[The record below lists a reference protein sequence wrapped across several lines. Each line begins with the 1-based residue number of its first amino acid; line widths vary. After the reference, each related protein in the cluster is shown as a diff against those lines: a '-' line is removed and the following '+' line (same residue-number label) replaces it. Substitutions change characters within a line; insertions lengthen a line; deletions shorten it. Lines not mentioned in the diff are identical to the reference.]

1 MYPKYITLVWENIRN
16 YSVKYTDKPILT
28 CQYYITE
35 VHLRKINT
43 NVKIYGKIK
52 PNCCDLHNS
61 KLKFKGF
68 KSVSFLKSNMQKAV
82 RLGKVDEALCSS
94 YNLINLDFCGFIRRL
109 ITICIEDVGIPS
121 TLPFMT
127 WLMMAHNNIELTN
140 EFIKLLLLTVY
151 GICIH
156 NIKHLPDNSCPEL
169 NYEKYDYTDPITNSL
184 IITSEYGGFAGDVQL
199 FNTFINSKK
208 KYIIDIPIKNL
219 VLTRNITKKD
229 IIKSAV
235 DFHCYP
241 HIIQEIT
248 KQTGI
253 TGDTIKK
260 LIWLNS
266 SSINYRIHHNIT
278 DNSVWNVINKVYN
291 NLQNK
296 IIENL
301 YIN

>member
-1 MYPKYITLVWENIRN
+1 MYPKYITLLWENIRN
-16 YSVKYTDKPILT
+16 YSVKYTEKPILS

-52 PNCCDLHNS
+52 SNWCKLHNS

-68 KSVSFLKSNMQKAV
+68 KSVSFLKSNIQKAV
-82 RLGKVDEALCSS
+82 RLGKIDEALCSS
-94 YNLINLDFCGFIRRL
+94 YNLINLDFNGFIRRL
-109 ITICIEDVGIPS
+109 ITICIEDVGITS

-127 WLMMAHNNIELTN
+127 WLMMAHSNIELTN

-151 GICIH
+151 GICKH
-156 NIKHLPDNSCPEL
+156 NIKHLPDNSCTEL
-169 NYEKYDYTDPITNSL
+169 DYEKYDFNNPIINSL
-184 IITSEYGGFAGDVQL
+184 IIASEYGGFKGDVQL
-199 FNTFINSKK
+199 FNTFINNKNIF
-208 KYIIDIPIKNL
+208 IIDIPIKNL

-229 IIKSAV
+229 IIQSAV

-241 HIIQEIT
+241 HIIQQIA

-253 TGDTIKK
+253 KGDTIKK

-266 SSINYRIHHNIT
+266 SSINYRVYHNIT
-278 DNSVWNVINKVYN
+278 EKPIWNIINKIYN
-291 NLQNK
+291 NLQNQ
-296 IIENL
+296 IIQNL
-301 YIN
+301 YIA